1 MARELQCH
9 GHSPKGIAE
18 LALSHNIMFYIDVF
32 ANLMA
37 LRIGY
42 VEIFLPLWL
51 CHEPF

>member
-18 LALSHNIMFYIDVF
+18 LALSHNIMFYKDVF

-37 LRIGY
+37 LKVG
-42 VEIFLPLWL
+42 PSAQ
-51 CHEPF
+51 